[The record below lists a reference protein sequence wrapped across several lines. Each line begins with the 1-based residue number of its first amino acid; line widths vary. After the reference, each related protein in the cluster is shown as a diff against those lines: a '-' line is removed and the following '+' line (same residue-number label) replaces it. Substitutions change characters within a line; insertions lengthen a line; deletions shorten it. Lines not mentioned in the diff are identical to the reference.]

1 MLTIPVNG
9 ITDITTYLGTLIA
22 DFWPVIV
29 LVIGVILS
37 FDVIN
42 RIIKLFARV
51 IADKRK

>member
-1 MLTIPVNG
+1 MLTIPTGG
-9 ITDITTYLGTLIA
+9 ITEITTYLGTLIA

-29 LVIGVILS
+29 LVIGVILA

-51 IADKRK
+51 IADKMK